1 MDGCVVAVDAMS
13 DAFMEDIEVGEEISI
28 EEPDSSLI
36 VRKPLYSELGVLNIT
51 SEQGF
56 LRELKLAQHVNNN
69 LSNVNLQVSMLTT
82 FFVWTATYLSC
93 IPIYDYACSI
103 LVKRLFIFYI
113 FKYFSGIFF
122 KR

>member
-82 FFVWTATYLSC
+82 FFVWTATYISC
-93 IPIYDYACSI
+93 IPIYDYTCSI
-103 LVKRLFIFYI
+103 LAKRLFLLWVNLYI
-113 FKYFSGIFF
+113 
-122 KR
+122 